1 MQIAT
6 ALDFFSI
13 PAPNTQDGHIFVAP
27 GDKVFVGSELYP
39 ALPPAFPSGRAV
51 VVCRDQGIGLVDS
64 AKVVLP
70 SNWKLVRKEDSYED
84 E

>member
-13 PAPNTQDGHIFVAP
+13 PAPNTQDGYIFVAP
-27 GDKVFVGSELYP
+27 GDQVLVGSELYP

-64 AKVVLP
+64 AKVKLP
-70 SNWKLVRKEDSYED
+70 EDSYED

>member
-13 PAPNTQDGHIFVAP
+13 PAPNTQDGHILIAP
-27 GDKVFVGSELYP
+27 GDQVLVGSEQYP

-51 VVCRDQGIGLVDS
+51 VVCRDQGIGLVDR
-64 AKVVLP
+64 AKIAI
-70 SNWKLVRKEDSYED
+70 KEASYED

>member
-1 MQIAT
+1 MLTAT

-13 PAPNTQDGHIFVAP
+13 PAPNTQDGYIFVAP
-27 GDKVFVGSELYP
+27 GDQVLVGSELYP

-51 VVCRDQGIGLVDS
+51 VVALHQGIGLVDS

-70 SNWKLVRKEDSYED
+70 QDSIQYQL
-84 E
+84 

>member
-1 MQIAT
+1 MTTTT
-6 ALDFFSI
+6 AIEFFSI
-13 PAPNTQDGHIFVAP
+13 PAPNTQDGYIFIAP
-27 GDKVFVGSELYP
+27 GDQVLVGDELYP

-51 VVCRDQGIGLVDS
+51 VVALHQGIGLVDS

-70 SNWKLVRKEDSYED
+70 SNYKLVRKEDSYEN